1 LSTRGLTF
9 CFVLGGL
16 SQFHFHKKK
25 KKKKKRRRKNKKLI
39 TKNKLFSVMSLK
51 KRNLVGYTDREW
63 KFLVDRWNPDRRV
76 VPQEVEWSTNHQ
88 LIVGQL
94 EDS

>member
-1 LSTRGLTF
+1 L
-9 CFVLGGL
+9 
-16 SQFHFHKKK
+16 
-25 KKKKKRRRKNKKLI
+25 
-39 TKNKLFSVMSLK
+39 MSLK